1 MMLLGLFGLLFV
13 AHVTEAGTWLSF
25 NQKTGGM
32 NQPILH
38 YVPYS
43 QSDIQ
48 NPPPAIEPAALPT
61 PPYTFGDTNL
71 LHLLELCNEGSVRAI
86 EIRFAVKTDL
96 FLCQTLRIILP
107 IYIWSY
113 LRIKNEDFPEP
124 KNV

>member
-1 MMLLGLFGLLFV
+1 MMMLLGLFGLLFV

-32 NQPILH
+32 NQPMLH

-71 LHLLELCNEGSVRAI
+71 LHLLELCNEGSVRA
-86 EIRFAVKTDL
+86 RFRRSAGS
-96 FLCQTLRIILP
+96 IILGQRGDLKAR
-107 IYIWSY
+107 SQEFVERMCKK
-113 LRIKNEDFPEP
+113 LLQVVDEK
-124 KNV
+124 